1 MSDYYKILGVGRNAS
16 IDEIKKAYRKLAQVH
31 HPDKGGD
38 PKKFK
43 EINEAYQVLSDP
55 QKRQQYDQYGQTF
68 EQAQA
73 RGGFSGFNDFRDFSS
88 FTEAFGGDGG
98 FGDVF
103 SDLFG
108 GGRRTSSGRESRG
121 GDISLDVEI
130 TLEEAASG
138 LEKTLDIFKAASC
151 ERCRGKG
158 GEPGSKSKT
167 CQTCGGKGR
176 IEKKQRVAFF
186 SFSQVVQCPDCGGRG
201 ESFEKKCSACG
212 GDGRVRR
219 NVSLKVKIPA
229 GIQDGQT
236 IKVSEQGETGAFN
249 ARPGDLYLNV
259 HVKPH
264 SRFKRAGDNLYQK
277 NEISFAQAVLGGK
290 IEVETLDGRGVL
302 KIPAGTESGV
312 RLLIKGRGMPRLQK
326 RGKGDMIV
334 EVKIRVPKN
343 ISSKLKDSLK
353 EIEEEI

>member
-138 LEKTLDIFKAASC
+138 LEKTLEIFKAAS
-151 ERCRGKG
+151 
-158 GEPGSKSKT
+158 
-167 CQTCGGKGR
+167 
-176 IEKKQRVAFF
+176 
-186 SFSQVVQCPDCGGRG
+186 
-201 ESFEKKCSACG
+201 
-212 GDGRVRR
+212 
-219 NVSLKVKIPA
+219 
-229 GIQDGQT
+229 
-236 IKVSEQGETGAFN
+236 
-249 ARPGDLYLNV
+249 
-259 HVKPH
+259 
-264 SRFKRAGDNLYQK
+264 
-277 NEISFAQAVLGGK
+277 
-290 IEVETLDGRGVL
+290 
-302 KIPAGTESGV
+302 
-312 RLLIKGRGMPRLQK
+312 
-326 RGKGDMIV
+326 
-334 EVKIRVPKN
+334 
-343 ISSKLKDSLK
+343 
-353 EIEEEI
+353 